1 MMETD
6 QLVQLEC
13 NVDDATPETLA
24 HAARRLMEMGALD
37 VWMTPIVM
45 KKGRPGVL
53 LSVLTR
59 PGLAESLTEIV
70 FRETTTLGVRRFRV
84 DRVALPRRVV
94 TVETE
99 FGPLEVKLACLEGRV
114 VTVAPEYESCR
125 AAAEWYGVS
134 LRKVYEAA
142 RGAAG
147 RIGDECPEGADH

>member
-1 MMETD
+1 METER
-6 QLVQLEC
+6 LVQLEC

-24 HAARRLMEMGALD
+24 YAARRLLEMGALD

-53 LSVLTR
+53 LSVLAR
-59 PGLAESLTEIV
+59 PELVESLTEIV
-70 FRETTTLGVRRFRV
+70 FHETTTLGVRRFTV
-84 DRVALPRRVV
+84 ERVALPRRTI

-99 FGPLEVKLACLEGRV
+99 FGPLEVKMGCLNGRV

-125 AAAEWYGVS
+125 AAAEWYGVP

-142 RGAAG
+142 HEAAG
-147 RIGDECPEGADH
+147 RIGDGCPEDADR